1 MWKMSLL
8 LAMWFNRVSSIVNKG
23 VGLSCPGNGLL
34 AYTDTDG
41 HSPKKNPFI
50 QTRHNT
56 CSRISYVDKEG
67 G

>member
-41 HSPKKNPFI
+41 HSPKKNPVHSNSP
-50 QTRHNT
+50 Q
-56 CSRISYVDKEG
+56 YV
-67 G
+67 